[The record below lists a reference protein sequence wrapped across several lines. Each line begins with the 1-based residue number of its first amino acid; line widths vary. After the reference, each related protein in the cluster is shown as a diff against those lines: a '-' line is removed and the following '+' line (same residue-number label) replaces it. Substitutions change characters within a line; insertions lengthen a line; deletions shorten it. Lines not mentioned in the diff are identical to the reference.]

1 MRKLRSISVWLLI
14 AAAVVLLDQLTK
26 AWVENAMPLGASVF
40 VAPVLDLVHVRNTG
54 AAFSFLAS
62 ASGWQ
67 RELFVTIAF
76 VASVWIVWM
85 LLRAERGQRVFC
97 VALSLILGGAL
108 GNVIDRVRLGGVI
121 DFLYFH
127 WGPHYWPAFNV
138 ADSAITCGAILLI
151 IDAFSGGARQRH
163 KSGPDRPDERRPRQS
178 T

>member
-1 MRKLRSISVWLLI
+1 MRKLASIYGWLLI
-14 AAAVVLLDQLTK
+14 AAGVVLLDQVTK
-26 AWVENAMPLGASVF
+26 AMVESALPLGASVF
-40 VAPVLDLVHVRNTG
+40 VAPVLDLVHVRNPG

-67 RELFVTIAF
+67 REFFIGIAF
-76 VASVWIVWM
+76 VASIWIIWM
-85 LLRAERGQRVFC
+85 LIRAEPGQRIFC
-97 VALSLILGGAL
+97 TALSLILGGAL
-108 GNVIDRVRLGGVI
+108 GNVVDRVRLGGVI

-151 IDAFSGGARQRH
+151 FDAFRIGSRHRSSASGN
-163 KSGPDRPDERRPRQS
+163 KSDERRPRQS

>member
-1 MRKLRSISVWLLI
+1 MRRLASIAVWLLV
-14 AAAVVLLDQLTK
+14 AAGVVLLDQATK
-26 AWVENAMPLGASVF
+26 VLVENSLPLGASVF

-54 AAFSFLAS
+54 AAFSFLAG

-67 RELFVTIAF
+67 RELFIGIAAA
-76 VASVWIVWM
+76 ASIWIVWM
-85 LLRAERGQRVFC
+85 LARAERGQWVFC
-97 VALSLILGGAL
+97 TALSLILGGAI
-108 GNVIDRVRLGGVI
+108 GNVVDRVRLGGVI

-151 IDAFSGGARQRH
+151 IDAVRTGARHRT
-163 KSGPDRPDERRPRQS
+163 SSNRPDERRPRQS

>member
-1 MRKLRSISVWLLI
+1 MHKLASIATWLLI
-14 AAAVVLLDQLTK
+14 AAVVVALDQVTK
-26 AWVENAMPLGASVF
+26 VLVEQLLPLGSSVY

-67 RELFVTIAF
+67 RELFIAIAF
-76 VASVWIVWM
+76 AASIWIVWM
-85 LLRAERGQRVFC
+85 LIRAERGQRVFRI
-97 VALSLILGGAL
+97 ALSLILGGAL
-108 GNVIDRVRLGGVI
+108 GNVIDRLRLGGVI

-151 IDAFSGGARQRH
+151 IDAFRTGTRQRRQ
-163 KSGPDRPDERRPRQS
+163 SAGGGPGERRPRQP

>member
-1 MRKLRSISVWLLI
+1 MLI
-14 AAAVVLLDQLTK
+14 
-26 AWVENAMPLGASVF
+26 ENTLPLGTRMI

-54 AAFSFLAS
+54 AAFSFLAT

-67 RELFVTIAF
+67 RELFIGIA
-76 VASVWIVWM
+76 VIASIWIIWM
-85 LLRAERGQRVFC
+85 LIRAERGQRVFC
-97 VALSLILGGAL
+97 LALSLILGGAL
-108 GNVIDRVRLGGVI
+108 GNVIDRVRLGGVV

-151 IDAFSGGARQRH
+151 IDAVRTGARNRQPSGGGN
-163 KSGPDRPDERRPRQS
+163 GPESRRS